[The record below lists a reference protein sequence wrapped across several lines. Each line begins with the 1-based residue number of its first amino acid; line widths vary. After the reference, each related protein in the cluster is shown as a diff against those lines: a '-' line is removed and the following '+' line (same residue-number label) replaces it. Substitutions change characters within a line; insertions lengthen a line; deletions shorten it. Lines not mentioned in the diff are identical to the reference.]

1 MTPKPHLSGPA
12 LASLF
17 PGHTA
22 FIQWPPV
29 LTTFRLVSCSFRA
42 LSSRRLAMTAS
53 SAFFRFSLRTFSSVS
68 GSCSSSDKGSA
79 RIGACGKH
87 PADPILTAQ
96 ALGKSSGLR
105 AGPLATLDEGSPS
118 LGQGSCHL
126 PVAPTGKDV
135 HGMRRRRMLRQKDR
149 VSESAFPQLRPGPR
163 TRLPS
168 LTSIWFSSLRVA
180 QRCCSSPRA
189 LSSSGLGLSP
199 KPMSNVPW
207 CGKGQATGPQK
218 ATLPSHSSPAAAQ
231 GDRETRRFSH
241 IPALRVQRRRSRRGR
256 SPVLPAHTVTPRRWH
271 PLWLSPVLPIPAHLL
286 LENASS
292 RLPGP

>member
-1 MTPKPHLSGPA
+1 
-12 LASLF
+12 
-17 PGHTA
+17 
-22 FIQWPPV
+22 
-29 LTTFRLVSCSFRA
+29 
-42 LSSRRLAMTAS
+42 
-53 SAFFRFSLRTFSSVS
+53 
-68 GSCSSSDKGSA
+68 
-79 RIGACGKH
+79 
-87 PADPILTAQ
+87 
-96 ALGKSSGLR
+96 
-105 AGPLATLDEGSPS
+105 
-118 LGQGSCHL
+118 
-126 PVAPTGKDV
+126 
-135 HGMRRRRMLRQKDR
+135 MLRQKDR

-256 SPVLPAHTVTPRRWH
+256 SPVLPAHTVTPDAGTLSGCPPFFPFLLISSWKMPAPGSLAPESPSPKPPPSIFYRRLLT
-271 PLWLSPVLPIPAHLL
+271 PIPNLVLPGSAQHQAPSRDS
-286 LENASS
+286 ASS
-292 RLPGP
+292 VLRFHHIPPSMHPGILQPPRTESQGGGDTDRQTVRETNRRKG